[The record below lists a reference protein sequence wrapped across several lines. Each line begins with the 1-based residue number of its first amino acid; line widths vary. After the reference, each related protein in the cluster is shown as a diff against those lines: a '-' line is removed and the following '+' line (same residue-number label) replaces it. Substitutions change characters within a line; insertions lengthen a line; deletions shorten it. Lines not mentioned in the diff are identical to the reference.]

1 MIFTRKDLQEY
12 LKRDNLGFGSQT
24 FYKRMIKRLGGYENY
39 YIYELFR
46 VLRHYEF
53 YLNLEKRTLL
63 ERVFLLYWKYR
74 YNHSRIKSNMFVA
87 PNTFGPGV
95 MIVHLGFLRCDS
107 WIHIGENCTV
117 LPNVLFGKRN
127 AMNFGSKCSI
137 NVGNNVYI
145 SVGAIILGPITIGD
159 NVVIGAGSV
168 VNKDIT
174 NNVIVAGVPA
184 KQIGFTLSTN

>member
-39 YIYELFR
+39 YIYEFFR

-74 YNHSRIKSNMFVA
+74 YLSSTYKCNF
-87 PNTFGPGV
+87 
-95 MIVHLGFLRCDS
+95 LG
-107 WIHIGENCTV
+107 
-117 LPNVLFGKRN
+117 
-127 AMNFGSKCSI
+127 A
-137 NVGNNVYI
+137 
-145 SVGAIILGPITIGD
+145 D
-159 NVVIGAGSV
+159 N
-168 VNKDIT
+168 
-174 NNVIVAGVPA
+174 
-184 KQIGFTLSTN
+184 KQ

>member
-39 YIYELFR
+39 YIYEFFR

-95 MIVHLGFLRCDS
+95 MIVHPVF
-107 WIHIGENCTV
+107 
-117 LPNVLFGKRN
+117 F
-127 AMNFGSKCSI
+127 
-137 NVGNNVYI
+137 
-145 SVGAIILGPITIGD
+145 
-159 NVVIGAGSV
+159 VVIVGFILEKIAQFFLMFYLE
-168 VNKDIT
+168 
-174 NNVIVAGVPA
+174 NVM
-184 KQIGFTLSTN
+184 L

>member
-39 YIYELFR
+39 YIYEFFR

-95 MIVHLGFLRCDS
+95 MIVHQVF
-107 WIHIGENCTV
+107 
-117 LPNVLFGKRN
+117 F
-127 AMNFGSKCSI
+127 
-137 NVGNNVYI
+137 
-145 SVGAIILGPITIGD
+145 
-159 NVVIGAGSV
+159 VVIVGFILEKIAQFFLMFYLE
-168 VNKDIT
+168 
-174 NNVIVAGVPA
+174 NVM
-184 KQIGFTLSTN
+184 L

>member
-39 YIYELFR
+39 YIYEFFR

-87 PNTFGPGV
+87 PNT
-95 MIVHLGFLRCDS
+95 
-107 WIHIGENCTV
+107 
-117 LPNVLFGKRN
+117 
-127 AMNFGSKCSI
+127 
-137 NVGNNVYI
+137 NVYI

-168 VNKDIT
+168 VNKDIP

>member
-39 YIYELFR
+39 YIYEFFR

-95 MIVHLGFLRCDS
+95 MIVH
-107 WIHIGENCTV
+107 
-117 LPNVLFGKRN
+117 P
-127 AMNFGSKCSI
+127 
-137 NVGNNVYI
+137 
-145 SVGAIILGPITIGD
+145 
-159 NVVIGAGSV
+159 AGSV
-168 VNKDIT
+168 VNKDIP

>member
-39 YIYELFR
+39 YIYEFFR

-74 YNHSRIKSNMFVA
+74 YNHSRIK
-87 PNTFGPGV
+87 
-95 MIVHLGFLRCDS
+95 ICLLLLILLGQVS
-107 WIHIGENCTV
+107 
-117 LPNVLFGKRN
+117 
-127 AMNFGSKCSI
+127 
-137 NVGNNVYI
+137 
-145 SVGAIILGPITIGD
+145 
-159 NVVIGAGSV
+159 
-168 VNKDIT
+168 
-174 NNVIVAGVPA
+174 
-184 KQIGFTLSTN
+184 